1 MEPPPQRHALKIEN
15 VYDNGVIHVTDASRA
30 VDVVGQ
36 LLSSERQGAYLAGI
50 AAEYEEV
57 RTRYARRKGPK
68 LTEIETAR
76 ENAFQVTE
84 PSVVPAS
91 LGRFTLKD
99 YPLEMLRTHID
110 WTPFLR
116 TWELPGRWPE
126 AADDPK
132 VGEQAR
138 QVVADA
144 NALLDDWCAA
154 NTISAQAV
162 FGLYPV
168 QRDGD
173 DIRVLHPDSREEI
186 FFTLRQRVPRPEV
199 VIIA

>member
-1 MEPPPQRHALKIEN
+1 MKRVGMDILLIGGATTSKTHTALKIEN

-84 PSVVPAS
+84 PSVMPAS

-126 AADDPK
+126 AADDPRLATSSA
-132 VGEQAR
+132 GGG
-138 QVVADA
+138 DA

-162 FGLYPV
+162 FGLPV
-168 QRDGD
+168 
-173 DIRVLHPDSREEI
+173 
-186 FFTLRQRVPRPEV
+186 LRWR
-199 VIIA
+199 